1 MKNSP
6 GLLYVFGH
14 SITLIQMAGGVYD
27 SPKLLTEATKW
38 PEVQKDFF
46 FLKLFLTECVKII
59 SC

>member
-1 MKNSP
+1 M
-6 GLLYVFGH
+6 YVFGH